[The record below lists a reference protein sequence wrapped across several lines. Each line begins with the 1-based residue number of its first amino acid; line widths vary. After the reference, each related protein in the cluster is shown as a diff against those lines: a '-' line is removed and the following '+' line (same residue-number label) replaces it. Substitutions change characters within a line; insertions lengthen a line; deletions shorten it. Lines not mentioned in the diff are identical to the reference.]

1 MKHQILRHYCK
12 ILKKNKASY
21 FITDYL
27 AVWDS
32 GLSMLLGTDV
42 ENITLTMS
50 IK

>member
-1 MKHQILRHYCK
+1 MKHEILSHYCK

-32 GLSMLLGTDV
+32 GLSRLLTTDV
-42 ENITLTMS
+42 ENIILAS
-50 IK
+50 L